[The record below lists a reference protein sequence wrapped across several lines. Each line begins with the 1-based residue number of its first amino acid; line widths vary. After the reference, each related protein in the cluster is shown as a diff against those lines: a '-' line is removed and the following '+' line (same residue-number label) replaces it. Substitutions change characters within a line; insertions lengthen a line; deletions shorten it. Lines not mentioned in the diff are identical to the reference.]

1 MPFTEEDYRKRKA
14 HPNFK
19 SHLSCEKLAIKLG
32 KTNKS
37 KLMTYVVATGLR
49 YGEGENLFHFLFKT
63 AWLGHVSALGIF
75 GNGSNILPLIH
86 VRDLASVIV
95 NICDQKPKVRYVLA
109 VDDAK
114 STLDDI
120 VRVRLFHVLLSYSLL
135 LLYRRTSLLPT

>member
-19 SHLSCEKLAIKLG
+19 SHLSCEKLTIKLG

-37 KLMTYVVATGLR
+37 RFMTYVVATGMR

-63 AWLGHVSALGIF
+63 AWLGKAPALGIF
-75 GNGSNILPLIH
+75 GNGQNILPLIH
-86 VRDLASVIV
+86 IRDLANAIV

-114 STLDDI
+114 LTLEDL
-120 VRVRLFHVLLSYSLL
+120 VRVRFFVSIEQ
-135 LLYRRTSLLPT
+135 T